1 MFFILRGLAYHF
13 FLYVVVFL
21 MSTLLVPLH
30 LFVPRVHSY
39 FYYYQSRVFS
49 FFLLRTAGVR
59 LYTNG
64 VRHFRE
70 LGEKSCIL
78 ISNHVTTLDVPIQ
91 LRALREYNVSIVYS
105 HRLVSGIPLIG
116 PLVMRVFNSFGWIGI
131 KRGGGDISGLK
142 ELIADALNGKR
153 KRIILSVYPEGN
165 RSLDGALLPF
175 QKGAFYLAMR
185 LQLPIVPILMQGVS
199 PLHRRGTFAVRGGP
213 VGVDVLPPIYPP
225 KLTASNPKEFKKQL
239 KQGTDALQTQAEKIY
254 TSVPNL
260 NWDAQAYRKS
270 LNLNKNKKEESAEA
284 LKKTHTEQPA

>member
-1 MFFILRGLAYHF
+1 MFLILRGLAYHF

-39 FYYYQSRVFS
+39 FYYCQSRVFS
-49 FFLLRTAGVR
+49 FFLLWTAGVR
-59 LYTNG
+59 LRTNG

-91 LRALREYNVSIVYS
+91 LRALREYNVCIVYS
-105 HRLVSGIPLIG
+105 HRLVTGIPLIG

-142 ELIADALNGKR
+142 ELIADALDGKR

-225 KLTASNPKEFKKQL
+225 KLTADLSNSREFMKQL
-239 KQGTDALQTQAEKIY
+239 KQGTDALQAEAEKIY

-260 NWDAQAYRKS
+260 NWDAEAYRKS
-270 LNLNKNKKEESAEA
+270 LDFNKKGESGEA
-284 LKKTHTEQPA
+284 LKTQAEQPA

>member
-1 MFFILRGLAYHF
+1 MFLILRGLAYHF

-21 MSTLLVPLH
+21 MSAFLVPLH

-39 FYYYQSRVFS
+39 FYYCQSRVFS
-49 FFLLRTAGVR
+49 FFLLWTAGVR
-59 LYTNG
+59 LRTSG

-70 LGEKSCIL
+70 LGKKSCIL

-91 LRALREYNVSIVYS
+91 LRALREYNVCIVYS
-105 HRLVSGIPLIG
+105 HRVVVGIPLIG
-116 PLVMRVFNSFGWIGI
+116 PLVMRVFNSFGWLSI
-131 KRGGGDISGLK
+131 KRGAADISGLK
-142 ELIADALNGKR
+142 ELITDALDGKR

-165 RSLDGALLPF
+165 RSADGSLSPF

-199 PLHRRGTFAVRGGP
+199 ALHRRETLAVRGGP

-225 KLTASNPKEFKKQL
+225 KLTADLSNPREFMKQL
-239 KQGTDALQTQAEKIY
+239 KRGADALQAQAENIY
-254 TSVPNL
+254 TGVPNL

-270 LNLNKNKKEESAEA
+270 LNLNKQGGSVEA
-284 LKKTHTEQPA
+284 LKTHTGQPA